1 MVTKELFL
9 DLGNKGFA
17 YKYSLSNKRG
27 FTVVISDFGGTI
39 LNLWVPDR
47 DGNLRDVVL
56 GLQNAENYRDHNP
69 DFQGATVGRYA
80 NRIAGGK
87 FMLDGRNYQLPVNN
101 PPNSLHGGVN
111 NFSNRLWQ
119 AKTNDF
125 GDNGGELILKF
136 FSPDGD
142 EGYPA
147 DLHVEVKFTVTADN
161 TLIIDYRGESDAPT
175 VINLTNHSYFNLNG
189 AHTCGIDDHYL
200 KINADRRTEVDENL
214 IPTGRILEVAESE
227 FDFRNGANLGAM
239 LNRTS
244 TGFDV
249 NFILNKKADELS
261 DAVEAVGLQSG
272 IKLSLATTQIGVQLY
287 TGYYIDVN
295 NIGKDGRNMPQSG
308 GFCLETQHFADSPNH
323 HDFPSTRL
331 DPGEVYQQTAKFVF
345 TNQ

>member
-125 GDNGGELILKF
+125 GDNGGELILKL

-200 KINADRRTEVDENL
+200 NPYLNYIKDNKKLFKITLAKTETLNL
-214 IPTGRILEVAESE
+214 NKSYQQLYLHILDPIMNRYQINQKERKYIVAFYINGIMAIIKEWLKEDCKESQEEILE
-227 FDFRNGANLGAM
+227 L
-239 LNRTS
+239 
-244 TGFDV
+244 
-249 NFILNKKADELS
+249 IKKC
-261 DAVEAVGLQSG
+261 VKQ
-272 IKLSLATTQIGVQLY
+272 
-287 TGYYIDVN
+287 
-295 NIGKDGRNMPQSG
+295 P
-308 GFCLETQHFADSPNH
+308 
-323 HDFPSTRL
+323 
-331 DPGEVYQQTAKFVF
+331 
-345 TNQ
+345 